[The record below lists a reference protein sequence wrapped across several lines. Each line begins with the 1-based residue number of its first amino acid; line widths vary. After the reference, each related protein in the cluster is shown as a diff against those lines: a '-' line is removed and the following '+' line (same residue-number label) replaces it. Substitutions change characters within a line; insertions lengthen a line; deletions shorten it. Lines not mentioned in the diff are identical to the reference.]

1 MKIRILSVLG
11 LWLAVA
17 ALSAETFR
25 VVAYNVENY
34 LDQPTESRREVKSE
48 ASKAKVREVILTA
61 KPDVLVMPEIGRES
75 ALLELRDS
83 LKAAGLDLPH
93 HEIVPGWDTNIHVA
107 VLSRFPIT
115 ARNSHT
121 NDTFLLG
128 GRRFHVSRGFAEV
141 EITVNPNYKF
151 TVFGAHL
158 KSKRP
163 IPSADE
169 AELRLEEARLL
180 REKIDAVLAKNPNAN
195 LVVAGDLNDTYDQ
208 PPIKAI
214 MGRGR
219 NMLTDLRP
227 AERNGDDQPNPA
239 NPRWSPRNI
248 VWTHYFGREDSY
260 SRIDYLLVSPGMA
273 REVIAEQTYIPTV
286 ANWGIGSDHRAIVA
300 TFHAEDR

>member
-1 MKIRILSVLG
+1 MKIRLLSVFC
-11 LWLAVA
+11 LWLAIV

-25 VVAYNVENY
+25 VMAYNVENY

-48 ASKAKVREVILTA
+48 AAKAKVREVILA
-61 KPDVLVMPEIGRES
+61 GRPDVLVMPEMGRES

-83 LKAAGLDLPH
+83 LKAAGLNLPH

-115 ARNSHT
+115 ARHSHT
-121 NDTFLLG
+121 NDTFLLS

-141 EITVNPNYKF
+141 EITVNSNYKF
-151 TVFGAHL
+151 TLFGAHL

-163 IPSADE
+163 VPSADQ
-169 AELRLEEARLL
+169 AEMRLEEARLL
-180 REKIDAVLAKNPNAN
+180 REKIDAVLARNPNAN
-195 LVVAGDLNDTYDQ
+195 VIVAGDLNDTYDQ

-214 MGRGR
+214 IGRGR
-219 NMLTDLRP
+219 NTLKDLRP

-239 NPRWSPRNI
+239 NPNWAPRNI

-273 REVIAEQTYIPTV
+273 RENIAEETYIPTV
-286 ANWGIGSDHRAIVA
+286 ANWGIGSDHRAILA
-300 TFHAEDR
+300 TFHAEEK

>member
-1 MKIRILSVLG
+1 MKIRILSVLS
-11 LWLAVA
+11 LWLAIAV
-17 ALSAETFR
+17 LSAETFR

-34 LDQPTESRREVKSE
+34 LDQPTESRTEVKSE
-48 ASKAKVREVILTA
+48 ASKAKVREVILA
-61 KPDVLVMPEIGRES
+61 ARPDVLVLQEMGRES

-83 LKAAGLDLPH
+83 LKADGLNLPH

-121 NDTFLLG
+121 NDTFLLS

-141 EITVNPNYKF
+141 EITVRPDYKF

-158 KSKRP
+158 KSRRP
-163 IPSADE
+163 IPAADQ
-169 AELRLEEARLL
+169 AEMRLEEARLL
-180 REKIDAVLAKNPNAN
+180 REKVDAVLARNPNAN
-195 LVVAGDLNDTYDQ
+195 LIVAGDLNDTYDQ
-208 PPIKAI
+208 PPIRVLV
-214 MGRGR
+214 GRGR
-219 NMLTDLRP
+219 NVLTDLRP

-273 REVIAEQTYIPTV
+273 REVVADGAYIPTV
-286 ANWGIGSDHRAIVA
+286 ANWGLASDHRAIVA
-300 TFHAEDR
+300 TFHAGEK